1 MELLINFFGVDKDG
15 RRNWYKPEN
24 CSLWWQETG
33 LPFKSVN
40 QTEGTLVKVHR
51 VIRCNLEH
59 VSMLEVSCYDDCL
72 QLHVHVLIGSEII
85 MIFGPDPTDP

>member
-1 MELLINFFGVDKDG
+1 MSSQCPLLTFEFASFSLLSYWSVMELLIIFFGVDKDG

-59 VSMLEVSCYDDCL
+59 GF
-72 QLHVHVLIGSEII
+72 HA
-85 MIFGPDPTDP
+85 